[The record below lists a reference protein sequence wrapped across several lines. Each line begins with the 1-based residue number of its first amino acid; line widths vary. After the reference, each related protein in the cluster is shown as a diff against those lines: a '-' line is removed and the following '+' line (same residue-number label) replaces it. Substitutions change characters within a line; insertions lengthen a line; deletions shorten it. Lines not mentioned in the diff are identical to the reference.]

1 MEVTPAGV
9 LSMWAAGLAS
19 GMAVVAHWR
28 IVGRGYIWLA
38 GGVTLLV
45 GVVAGA
51 GGAGPAALI
60 GCAAV
65 AVAAT
70 QAERPSVLTA
80 LAAVGAGAL
89 GVGSIA
95 AGGGAVATVTGAAL
109 LGAVTTEMMLG
120 HWYLVDPRLPRPALR
135 ALALAAAAAAAVD
148 LGAVAA
154 LGAVPWGTADAVL
167 GAGFVLLLATTAVL
181 MGLVRA
187 SLGEPGYSGVMAA
200 TGLSYLAVLTAAG
213 GAVAGRML
221 V

>member
-9 LSMWAAGLAS
+9 LSMWAAGLAC

-38 GGVTLLV
+38 GGVTLLF

-51 GGAGPAALI
+51 AGAGPAALI
-60 GCAAV
+60 GSAAV

-70 QAERPSVLTA
+70 QAERPPVLTA
-80 LAAVGAGAL
+80 LAAVGAAAL

-95 AGGGAVATVTGAAL
+95 AGGGAVATITGAAL

-120 HWYLVDPRLPRPALR
+120 HWYLVDPRLPRPTLR
-135 ALALAAAAAAAVD
+135 ALAAFGC
-148 LGAVAA
+148 GAVLLDAVGMAA
-154 LGAVPWGTADAVL
+154 LGAVPWSGADAALGSAFVVL
-167 GAGFVLLLATTAVL
+167 AVASAVL
-181 MGLVRA
+181 MVLVWAALR
-187 SLGEPGYSGVMAA
+187 EPGYAGVMAA
-200 TGLSYLAVLTAAG
+200 TGLSYLAVLTVAG
-213 GAVAGRML
+213 SVVTGRML